1 MAENSGTIYNVIALG
16 NTGVGKSSLM
26 NMLSGNENEFEV
38 NNNAINYA
46 NVIESKVF
54 NAMGENKYPK
64 LRLID
69 TQGLSDGRGDERD
82 YENIKNIVQKMR
94 ELEYIDL
101 FLLCLEGPNPR
112 LSHYVKT
119 TVQLFR
125 DTFPNFLD
133 HTVIIFNKWIE
144 ADIEVLNHRKKEYQ
158 EIFKKDYQ
166 KENIPCYFIDSNFNR
181 EIIRYDEE
189 GEPKKTKLPKKLR
202 ERYLDEVERLL
213 LHLEAKG
220 CRCDVRNLEAIKEI
234 KKKFIW
240 LKTLI
245 VFLFIIFL
253 SISVR
258 QFLIKKEENDGRYY
272 DRNLKPKPIIEKEE
286 TKISYDELYDQ
297 THLFNELGW
306 PACGKMLNT
315 RSFLGH
321 TCSADSEWYLTGL
334 NSKWKGSFSIPSL
347 TNIIGR
353 SSGFKSSDGAKEHAC
368 EDFVKKCITS
378 KIIKRKDIEDY
389 LK

>member
-1 MAENSGTIYNVIALG
+1 MAGNSDTIYNVIALG

-26 NMLSGNENEFEV
+26 NMLSGKEDEFEV
-38 NNNAINYA
+38 NNDAVNYA

-144 ADIEVLNHRKKEYQ
+144 ADIEVLNHRRREYE
-158 EIFKKDYQ
+158 EIFKNNYQ

-220 CRCDVRNLEAIKEI
+220 CRCDVRNLEAIK
-234 KKKFIW
+234 
-240 LKTLI
+240 
-245 VFLFIIFL
+245 
-253 SISVR
+253 
-258 QFLIKKEENDGRYY
+258 
-272 DRNLKPKPIIEKEE
+272 PKPIIEKEE
-286 TKISYDELYDQ
+286 KEEIKKNYDELYDQ
-297 THLFNELGW
+297 THLYDELGW
-306 PACGKMLNT
+306 TACKKMLNT
-315 RSFLGH
+315 WSFLGH
-321 TCSADSEWYLTGL
+321 ACSADSEWYLTGL
-334 NSKWKGSFSIPSL
+334 NAKWKGSFSIPSL

-353 SSGFKSSDGAKEHAC
+353 SSGFKSSGGAKEHAC